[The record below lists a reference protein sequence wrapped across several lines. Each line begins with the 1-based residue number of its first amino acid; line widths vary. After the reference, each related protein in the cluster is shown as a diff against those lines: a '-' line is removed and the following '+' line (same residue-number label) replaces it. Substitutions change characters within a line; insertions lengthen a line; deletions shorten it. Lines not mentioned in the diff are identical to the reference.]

1 MTRRRRLLR
10 LNDAGELELDGTG
23 VSNRL
28 MAALG
33 GKEDRL
39 GDTQTSL
46 PDNQAV
52 YMGDQP
58 GTAEKPATQQIATNP
73 SSAAVSP
80 EQNAGAFDR
89 RPMNERI
96 TSLNERLNQGS
107 QNAGETA
114 QAVVALRQAP
124 PPAED
129 VPPPSVVQAA
139 QTGKGPQEPHGNQW
153 LRRMRE
159 EEPHAIMGRWSPEAG
174 RESKRIEQ
182 MRRERDSAV
191 GTREDVAGIGSIIA
205 AAFRAPQSS
214 LDRAAG
220 AGQRLADQMD
230 GRINE
235 RQDALNAERTARY
248 ASDPSNPVNV
258 SAAEAAAEARRQRLA
273 EIELH
278 TQGSAA
284 SAQAAREA
292 ADARAREDRAS
303 REREGQANRD
313 SAMERARLRRGGG
326 GGGGGVNLRGRGL
339 AAPGENLPI
348 SDDERILAREIL
360 QQRHPEEGYDPGLDL
375 GDVLDPRMAVDEVV
389 ALNRMGGVDMAA
401 RGAVTRPAA
410 SGVRADA
417 PLTNQQENQ
426 SRQNYQRQNGGLIAM
441 RRGLAEAEGVV
452 NSMNDRD
459 LALAS
464 EALNRSNGNVQQAM
478 TMLSSNPQAGTAV
491 NTLQNLTSLIALS
504 RSGKAVSDR
513 ERQMLTQA
521 IGAGQFV
528 NVSALR
534 EGLARVRRAADED
547 FRVANQAFSSVVDEN
562 GNFIGQE
569 PAPSSSAA
577 VNPAHVQAL
586 VQEAERRGRPLTP
599 EQAEEML
606 RRRAGR

>member
-73 SSAAVSP
+73 MSASVSP

-258 SAAEAAAEARRQRLA
+258 NAAEAAAEARRQRLA

-278 TQGSAA
+278 TNASNA

-313 SAMERARLRRGGG
+313 AAMERARLRRGG

-339 AAPGENLPI
+339 AAPGENLPV
-348 SDDERILAREIL
+348 SDDERVLAREL
-360 QQRHPEEGYDPGLDL
+360 LRQRHPEEGYDPGLDP
-375 GDVLDPRMAVDEVV
+375 GDLLDPRMAVDEQI

-401 RGAVTRPAA
+401 RGAVNRPAA
-410 SGVRADA
+410 AGVRADA
-417 PLTNQQENQ
+417 PLTQQQENQ
-426 SRQNYQRQNGGLIAM
+426 TRQNYQRQNGGLIAM
-441 RRGLAEAEGVV
+441 RQGLSEAERAV

-459 LALAS
+459 LAVAS

-478 TMLSSNPQAGTAV
+478 ALLASNPNAGSAI

-513 ERQMLTQA
+513 ERQMLIQS
-521 IGAGQFV
+521 IGAGQFMNV
-528 NVSALR
+528 NSLR

-547 FRVANQAFSSVVDEN
+547 FRVANQAFSAVVDAN

-569 PAPSSSAA
+569 PMNAPAQVE

-586 VQEAERRGRPLTP
+586 VDESARRGRPLTP
-599 EQAEEML
+599 EQATEML